1 MSRPGVSIY
10 LLKVNN
16 RNISKI
22 YEICLKLKIETPEP
36 HRWRCSSLF
45 IVIFE
50 QLSQVFLVFTL
61 LTLKKLMLVT
71 SWRLVNVT
79 YQSIFTKN
87 IELKITLNFPI
98 FCCAYSNIIPLLLK
112 KSGYSKKSS
121 LVFQSQKLISFS
133 KSLLLILSLVSS
145 SIMDLYF
152 SVDIPCTYP
161 QPVA

>member
-1 MSRPGVSIY
+1 MKNIGNRKFPDCFLVSKLCRNGLTSEMSQPGASIY

-16 RNISKI
+16 GNISKI

-50 QLSQVFLVFTL
+50 QFSQVFLVFPL
-61 LTLKKLMLVT
+61 LTLKKLMRVT

-87 IELKITLNFPI
+87 IELKIRLNFPI

-112 KSGYSKKSS
+112 KFGNSKKSS
-121 LVFQSQKLISFS
+121 LVFQS
-133 KSLLLILSLVSS
+133 
-145 SIMDLYF
+145 LY
-152 SVDIPCTYP
+152 CWYW
-161 QPVA
+161 A